1 MGTLKGMSEQKT
13 QCTCCRFNH
22 SQHKT
27 FAAAVYGTDI
37 KVSLQARDIGSHQP
51 RVQKYVSKQNES
63 ILDILVFD
71 KWQSH
76 LWGIAIRAQLLKE
89 IYSTNVR
96 PGIINCY
103 FI

>member
-1 MGTLKGMSEQKT
+1 MSIQKT
-13 QCTCCRFNH
+13 QSTYCRFNH
-22 SQHKT
+22 SLHKT
-27 FAAAVYGTDI
+27 WAAAVYRSDI
-37 KVSLQARDIGSHQP
+37 KVSLQAWDIGSHQP
-51 RVQKYVSKQNES
+51 RVQKYVSKENES

-71 KWQSH
+71 KWQSY

-103 FI
+103 FIKAKV